1 MSIQVV
7 EMVVKC
13 RVPRDEVEDYV
24 IRLRSGEN
32 LVETPQGLICK
43 DAFDLSEYSDTQT
56 AVIQAGFGP

>member
-1 MSIQVV
+1 
-7 EMVVKC
+7 MVVKC